1 MKAVNCIKKLVNQ
14 KKEFLNLK
22 KNLSIF
28 LFDWNSILLFSY
40 LNISA
45 ERQDENICCIIGNE
59 GIRREIS
66 IQNKSKGTGAPH
78 EWKGMCL
85 TQNRLDSH
93 NALNEGDAGRDYR

>member
-45 ERQDENICCIIGNE
+45 ERQDKNICCIIGNE

-78 EWKGMCL
+78 E
-85 TQNRLDSH
+85 
-93 NALNEGDAGRDYR
+93 

>member
-93 NALNEGDAGRDYR
+93 NALNEGDAG